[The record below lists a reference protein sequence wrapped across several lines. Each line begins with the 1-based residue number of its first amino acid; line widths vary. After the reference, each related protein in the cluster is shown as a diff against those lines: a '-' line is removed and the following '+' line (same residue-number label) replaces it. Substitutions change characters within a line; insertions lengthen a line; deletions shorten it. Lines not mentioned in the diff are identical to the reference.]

1 MSKQIQFTQTG
12 SPDVLQI
19 VDVQTPAPKA
29 DEVQIQIHAI
39 GLNRA
44 EMMYR
49 EGAYVIDPVFPATL
63 GYEGA
68 GVVTAIGNDV
78 REFSIGDKVSI
89 IPSFMFTEYG
99 TYGELIN
106 MPVHAVVKHP
116 ENLTME
122 QAAASWMMF
131 VTAYGGLIEF
141 GKMQKGDVV
150 VLGGATS
157 SVGLASI
164 QIAKMQGATV
174 IALTR
179 THAKG
184 DVLLEKGADFVVA
197 TTEDDVTAK
206 LLEIT
211 NGKGVNVVFDPVG
224 GQGASHIFHAMAQ
237 DGRYIIYGALS
248 HDDIAIPVFPILSKH
263 LTVRGYELFEITTVP
278 EKLAKAKQFVYDG
291 LASGQLRPEIDK
303 IFAFDEMVKAHEYM
317 ASNQQI
323 GKIVVKVWWIVK

>member
-19 VDVQTPAPKA
+19 VDVEIPTPKA

-49 EGAYVIDPVFPATL
+49 EGAYVIEPVFPATM

-68 GVVTAIGNDV
+68 GIITAVGENV
-78 REFSIGDKVSI
+78 SELAVGDKVSV

-99 TYGELIN
+99 TYGEVVN
-106 MPVHAVVKHP
+106 MPKHAVVKHP

-122 QAAASWMMF
+122 QAAASWMQF

-141 GKMQKGDVV
+141 GKVKACDVV
-150 VLGGATS
+150 VLGAATS
-157 SVGLASI
+157 SVGLAAI

-174 IALTR
+174 IALSR

-184 DVLLEKGADFVVA
+184 DVLLSKGADFVLA
-197 TTEDDVTAK
+197 TKEDDVTAR

-211 NGKGVNVVFDPVG
+211 GGKGVNMVFDPVG
-224 GQGASHIFHAMAQ
+224 GKEAATIINAMAQ

-248 HDDIAIPVFPILSKH
+248 HDDIAVPVFPILGKH

-278 EKLAKAKQFVYDG
+278 EKLEIAKKFVFDG

-323 GKIVVKVWWIVK
+323 GKIVVKI

>member
-19 VDVQTPAPKA
+19 VDVQVPAPKA
-29 DEVQIQIHAI
+29 NEVQIQMAVL

-44 EMMYR
+44 EAMYR
-49 EGAYVIDPVFPATL
+49 EGKYVIEPIFPATM

-68 GVVTAIGNDV
+68 GVVTAVGEGV
-78 REFSIGDKVSI
+78 SEFALGDKVSV

-99 TYGELIN
+99 TYGEVVNL
-106 MPVHAVVKHP
+106 PAHAVVKHP

-141 GKMQKGDVV
+141 GNIQAGDVV
-150 VLGGATS
+150 VLGAATS
-157 SVGLASI
+157 SVGLAAI

-174 IALTR
+174 VALSR

-184 DVLLEKGADFVVA
+184 DVLLEKGADFVIA
-197 TTEDDVTAK
+197 TCEDDVTAK
-206 LLEIT
+206 LLEISA
-211 NGKGVNVVFDPVG
+211 GKGVNLVFDPVG
-224 GQGASHIFHAMAQ
+224 GQEAAKIINAMAQ
-237 DGRYIIYGALS
+237 DGKYIIYGALS
-248 HDDIAIPVFPILSKH
+248 HDDIAVPVFPILGKH
-263 LTVRGYELFEITTVP
+263 LTVRGYELFEITTVL
-278 EKLAKAKQFVYDG
+278 EKLAKAKKFVFDG
-291 LASGQLRPEIDK
+291 LASGQLQPEIDQ
-303 IFAFDEMVKAHEYM
+303 IFAFDEMVQAHEYM

-323 GKIVVKVWWIVK
+323 GKILVKI

>member
-19 VDVQTPAPKA
+19 VDVQVPAPKA
-29 DEVQIQIHAI
+29 NEVQIQMAVL

-44 EMMYR
+44 EAMYR
-49 EGAYVIDPVFPATL
+49 EGKYVIEPIFPATM

-68 GVVTAIGNDV
+68 GVVTAVGEGV
-78 REFSIGDKVSI
+78 SEFALGDKVSV

-99 TYGELIN
+99 TYGEVVNL
-106 MPVHAVVKHP
+106 PAHAVVKHP

-141 GKMQKGDVV
+141 GNIQAGDVV
-150 VLGGATS
+150 VLGAATS
-157 SVGLASI
+157 SVGLAAI

-174 IALTR
+174 VALSR

-184 DVLLEKGADFVVA
+184 DVLLEKGADFVIA
-197 TTEDDVTAK
+197 TCEDDVTAK
-206 LLEIT
+206 LLEISA
-211 NGKGVNVVFDPVG
+211 GKGVNLVFDPVG
-224 GQGASHIFHAMAQ
+224 GQEAAKIINAMAQ
-237 DGRYIIYGALS
+237 DGKYIIYGALS
-248 HDDIAIPVFPILSKH
+248 HDDIAVPVFPILGKH

-278 EKLAKAKQFVYDG
+278 EKLAKAKKFVFDG
-291 LASGQLRPEIDK
+291 LASGQLQPEIDQ
-303 IFAFDEMVKAHEYM
+303 IFAFDEMVQAHEYM

-323 GKIVVKVWWIVK
+323 GKILVKI

>member
-1 MSKQIQFTQTG
+1 MSKQIQFTKTG

-19 VDVQTPAPKA
+19 VDVAVPAPKEN
-29 DEVQIQIHAI
+29 EVQIQIQAI

-68 GVVTAIGNDV
+68 GVVVAIGEGVNEV
-78 REFSIGDKVSI
+78 AIGDKVSI

-99 TYGELIN
+99 TYGEIVN
-106 MPVHAVVKHP
+106 MPKHAVVKHP
-116 ENLTME
+116 DNLTME
-122 QAAASWMMF
+122 QASASWMAF

-141 GKMQKGDVV
+141 GKIQKGDVV

-174 IALTR
+174 IALSR

-184 DVLLEKGADFVVA
+184 DVLLEKGADFVIA
-197 TTEDDVTAK
+197 TSEDDVTAQ
-206 LLEIT
+206 LLKIT

-224 GQGASHIFHAMAQ
+224 GQEASKIFHAMAQ

-248 HDDIAIPVFPILSKH
+248 HDDIAVPVFPILGKH

-278 EKLAKAKQFVYDG
+278 EKLAMAKQFVYDG
-291 LASGQLRPEIDK
+291 LANGQLRPEIDK

-323 GKIVVKVWWIVK
+323 GKIVVKV

>member
-19 VDVQTPAPKA
+19 VDVQVPAPKTN
-29 DEVQIQIHAI
+29 EVQIQMAVL

-44 EMMYR
+44 EAMYR
-49 EGAYVIDPVFPATL
+49 EGKYVIEPIFPATM

-68 GVVTAIGNDV
+68 GVVTAVGEGV
-78 REFSIGDKVSI
+78 SEFALGDKVSV

-99 TYGELIN
+99 TYGEVVNL
-106 MPVHAVVKHP
+106 PAHAVVKHP

-141 GKMQKGDVV
+141 GNIQAGDVV
-150 VLGGATS
+150 VLGAATS
-157 SVGLASI
+157 SVGLAAI

-174 IALTR
+174 VALSR

-184 DVLLEKGADFVVA
+184 DVLLEKGADFVIA
-197 TTEDDVTAK
+197 TCEDDVTAK
-206 LLEIT
+206 LLEISA
-211 NGKGVNVVFDPVG
+211 GKGVNLVFDPVG
-224 GQGASHIFHAMAQ
+224 GQEAAKIINAMAQ
-237 DGRYIIYGALS
+237 DGKYIIYGALS
-248 HDDIAIPVFPILSKH
+248 HDDIAVPVFPILGKH

-278 EKLAKAKQFVYDG
+278 EKLAKAKKFVFDG
-291 LASGQLRPEIDK
+291 LASGQLQPEIDQ
-303 IFAFDEMVKAHEYM
+303 IFAFDEMVQAHEYM

-323 GKIVVKVWWIVK
+323 GKILVKI

>member
-1 MSKQIQFTQTG
+1 MA
-12 SPDVLQI
+12 V
-19 VDVQTPAPKA
+19 PAPKEN
-29 DEVQIQIHAI
+29 EVQIQAI

-68 GVVTAIGNDV
+68 GVVVAIGEGVNEV
-78 REFSIGDKVSI
+78 AIGDKVSI

-99 TYGELIN
+99 TYGEIVN
-106 MPVHAVVKHP
+106 MPKHAVVKHP
-116 ENLTME
+116 DNLTME
-122 QAAASWMMF
+122 QASASWMAF

-141 GKMQKGDVV
+141 GK
-150 VLGGATS
+150 
-157 SVGLASI
+157 I
-164 QIAKMQGATV
+164 Q
-174 IALTR
+174 
-179 THAKG
+179 KG
-184 DVLLEKGADFVVA
+184 DVLLEKGADFVIA
-197 TTEDDVTAK
+197 TREDDVTAQ
-206 LLEIT
+206 LLKIT

-224 GQGASHIFHAMAQ
+224 GQEASKIFHAMAQ

-248 HDDIAIPVFPILSKH
+248 HDDIAVPIFPILGKH

-278 EKLAKAKQFVYDG
+278 EKLAMAKQFVYDG
-291 LASGQLRPEIDK
+291 LANGQLRPEIDK

-323 GKIVVKVWWIVK
+323 GKIVVKV

>member
-19 VDVQTPAPKA
+19 VDVQIPAPKA

-49 EGAYVIDPVFPATL
+49 EGAYVIDPVFPATM

-68 GVVTAIGNDV
+68 GIITAVGENV
-78 REFSIGDKVSI
+78 SELAVGDQVSV

-99 TYGELIN
+99 TYGEIVN
-106 MPVHAVVKHP
+106 MPKHAVVKHP

-122 QAAASWMMF
+122 QAAASWMQF

-141 GKMQKGDVV
+141 GKVKAGDFV
-150 VLGGATS
+150 VLGAATS
-157 SVGLASI
+157 SVGLAAI

-174 IALTR
+174 IALSR

-184 DVLLEKGADFVVA
+184 DVLLDQGADFVLA
-197 TTEDDVTAK
+197 TKEDDVTAK

-211 NGKGVNVVFDPVG
+211 GGKGVNMVFDPVG
-224 GQGASHIFHAMAQ
+224 GKEAAAIINAMAQ

-248 HDDIAIPVFPILSKH
+248 HDDIAVPVFPILGKH

-323 GKIVVKVWWIVK
+323 GKIVVKV

>member
-1 MSKQIQFTQTG
+1 M
-12 SPDVLQI
+12 LQI
-19 VDVQTPAPKA
+19 VDVQIPEPKA

-49 EGAYVIDPVFPATL
+49 EGA
-63 GYEGA
+63 
-68 GVVTAIGNDV
+68 
-78 REFSIGDKVSI
+78 
-89 IPSFMFTEYG
+89 
-99 TYGELIN
+99 
-106 MPVHAVVKHP
+106 
-116 ENLTME
+116 
-122 QAAASWMMF
+122 
-131 VTAYGGLIEF
+131 
-141 GKMQKGDVV
+141 
-150 VLGGATS
+150 
-157 SVGLASI
+157 
-164 QIAKMQGATV
+164 
-174 IALTR
+174 
-179 THAKG
+179 
-184 DVLLEKGADFVVA
+184 DFVIA

-224 GQGASHIFHAMAQ
+224 GQGASKIFHAMAQ

-248 HDDIAIPVFPILSKH
+248 HDDIAVPVFPILGKH

-278 EKLAKAKQFVYDG
+278 EKLAMAKQFVYDG

-323 GKIVVKVWWIVK
+323 GKIVVKVWGSMPSEK

>member
-1 MSKQIQFTQTG
+1 MTKQIQFNQTG
-12 SPDVLQI
+12 SADVLQI
-19 VDVQTPAPKA
+19 VDVQVAAPKSH
-29 DEVQIQIHAI
+29 EVQIQMQAL

-49 EGAYVIDPVFPATL
+49 EGAYVIEPVFPATM

-68 GVVTAIGNDV
+68 GVVTAVGADV
-78 REFSIGDKVSI
+78 SEFSVGDKVSV

-99 TYGELIN
+99 TYGELVN

-141 GKMQKGDVV
+141 GNLQKGDFV

-157 SVGLASI
+157 SVGLAAI

-174 IALTR
+174 IALSR
-179 THAKG
+179 THTKG
-184 DVLLEKGADFVVA
+184 DVLLEKGADFVIA
-197 TTEDDVTAK
+197 TKEDDVTAK

-211 NGKGVNVVFDPVG
+211 NGKGVNLVFDPVG
-224 GQGASHIFHAMAQ
+224 GKEAAKIINAMAQ
-237 DGRYIIYGALS
+237 DGKYIIYGALS
-248 HDDIAIPVFPILSKH
+248 HDDISVPVFPILGKH

-278 EKLAKAKQFVYDG
+278 EKLAQAKKFVFDG
-291 LASGQLRPEIDK
+291 LASGQLKPEIDK
-303 IFAFDEMVKAHEYM
+303 VFAFDDIAEAHRYM
-317 ASNQQI
+317 ESNAQI
-323 GKIVVKVWWIVK
+323 GKILVKL